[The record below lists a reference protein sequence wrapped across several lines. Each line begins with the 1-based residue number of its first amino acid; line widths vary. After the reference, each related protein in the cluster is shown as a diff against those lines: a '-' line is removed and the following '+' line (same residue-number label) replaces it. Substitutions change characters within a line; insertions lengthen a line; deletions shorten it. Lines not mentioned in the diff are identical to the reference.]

1 MFGRKKERSLFSTER
16 SIAQNGCD
24 PLTGKVKGRPWVKKS
39 CVAAFVVG
47 VGITG
52 CNRLGIDVT
61 DVFKGSA
68 SDEPRTPLVYDLPP
82 PCSKGRCEAEPS
94 EP

>member
-24 PLTGKVKGRPWVKKS
+24 PLTGKS